1 MLSVA
6 WIRKIP
12 TDRIIIA
19 NTKIIPKNRK
29 IDFLSLNLIKYIID
43 KGITN
48 SNPSDLTN
56 VEHAIQTKL
65 RNNQK
70 FVFFKKNA
78 IVKTNKKKNN
88 E

>member
-19 NTKIIPKNRK
+19 KTKIIPKNRR

-48 SNPSDLTN
+48 NNPSDLTN